1 MHFAWITLCSQDQPT
16 RVAIDTAAGI
26 VHLPSGPRSL
36 ADLDLSPST
45 GGSVYGTLLNYRD
58 TLEQL
63 GEAVHAAPYQ
73 APPKAPVLYLKPA
86 NTRIGHGGHVPLP
99 ATLDA
104 VQVGPALGIVIGR
117 TATRVSPEQ
126 ALDYVRG
133 YTIINDVSEPHA
145 SVYRPA
151 IRQRCRD
158 GFCPIGPW
166 VIDKAA
172 IPNPDALE
180 LRVRINGQLAARA
193 NTADLI
199 RPVAQ
204 LLADVTD
211 FMTLSPGDVLHV
223 GVPGSAPL
231 ARAGDIVCIEIDGLG
246 WLENPLVTEIVQ

>member
-223 GVPGSAPL
+223 GVPDPRPWR
-231 ARAGDIVCIEIDGLG
+231 ARATSSALRSTASAGSKTR
-246 WLENPLVTEIVQ
+246 W

>member
-1 MHFAWITLCSQDQPT
+1 MHSAWITLCTQDQPT
-16 RVAIDTAAGI
+16 RVAVDTAAG
-26 VHLPSGPRSL
+26 VAHLPSGPRSL
-36 ADLDLSPST
+36 DDLDLAPPVT
-45 GGSVYGTLLNYRD
+45 GSVYGTLLNYRD
-58 TLEQL
+58 TIEQL
-63 GEAVHAAPYQ
+63 GEAMNAPPYL
-73 APPKAPVLYLKPA
+73 APPKAPVLHLKPH
-86 NTRIGHGGHVPLP
+86 NTRLGHGGHVPVP

-117 TATRVSPEQ
+117 TATRVTAET
-126 ALDYVRG
+126 ALEHVRG

-172 IPNPDALE
+172 IANPDALE
-180 LRVRINGQLAARA
+180 LRVKINGALAARA
-193 NTADLI
+193 NTADLV

-204 LLADVTD
+204 LLADVTA

-231 ARAGDIVCIEIDGLG
+231 ARAGDIARIEIDGLG
-246 WLENPLVTEIVQ
+246 WIENPLVTETAQ